1 MRLNEIYNS
10 YKNQV
15 DFYCAYI
22 KEAHPED
29 SDGGYRSE
37 RNAKLGII
45 IDQPTT
51 IDERADAAEACVLA
65 LNLEMPMLLDDMT
78 NQIEIAYRAWPDRLF
93 VVDADGKIAF
103 RSAQGPQG
111 FYPDDWETAIQA
123 QIGVEAAAE

>member
-1 MRLNEIYNS
+1 MRLNEIYRT
-10 YKNQV
+10 YKDRI

-37 RNAKLGII
+37 RNAKLGIV

-51 IDERADAAEACVLA
+51 IDQRAEAAEVCVLA

-78 NQIEIAYRAWPDRLF
+78 NQIEKAYRAWPDRLF
-93 VVDADGKIAF
+93 VLDAEGRITYH
-103 RSAQGPQG
+103 SAQGPQG
-111 FYPDDWETAIQA
+111 FYPEDWEAAIQSL
-123 QIGVEAAAE
+123 IGAEEAAE

>member
-1 MRLNEIYNS
+1 MRLNEIYRT
-10 YKNQV
+10 YKDRI

-37 RNAKLGII
+37 RNAKIGIV

-51 IDERADAAEACVLA
+51 IGERADAAEACVLA

-93 VVDADGKIAF
+93 VLDASGRVTF

-111 FYPDDWETAIQA
+111 FYPNEW
-123 QIGVEAAAE
+123 AAAIEDLVGARTAAE

>member
-1 MRLNEIYNS
+1 MRLNEIYRA
-10 YKNQV
+10 YKDRI

-37 RNAKLGII
+37 RNVKLGIV

-51 IDERADAAEACVLA
+51 LDERADAAAVCVLA

-78 NQIEIAYRAWPDRLF
+78 NQIEEAYRAWPDRLF
-93 VVDADGKIAF
+93 VLDAEGRITYH
-103 RSAQGPQG
+103 SAQGPQG
-111 FYPDDWETAIQA
+111 FYPEDWEAAIQNLIDA
-123 QIGVEAAAE
+123 ETAAE

>member
-1 MRLNEIYNS
+1 MRLNEIYRS
-10 YKNQV
+10 YKDQI

-37 RNAKLGII
+37 RNAKLGIV

-78 NQIEIAYRAWPDRLF
+78 NQIEAAYRAWPDRLF
-93 VVDADGKIAF
+93 VVDTEGRVTF

-111 FYPDDWETAIQA
+111 FYPEQWEAAIQA
-123 QIGVEAAAE
+123 VIGAAAAAE

>member
-1 MRLNEIYNS
+1 MRLNEIYRS
-10 YKNQV
+10 YKDRI

-45 IDQPTT
+45 IDQPTK
-51 IDERADAAEACVLA
+51 IEERADAAEACVLA

-78 NQIEIAYRAWPDRLF
+78 NQVEVAYRAWPDRLF
-93 VVDADGKIAF
+93 VLDAEGRVTY

-111 FYPDDWETAIQA
+111 FYPEDWEAAIQNL
-123 QIGVEAAAE
+123 IGAEAAAE

>member
-1 MRLNEIYNS
+1 MRLNEIYRA
-10 YKNQV
+10 YKGRI

-37 RNAKLGII
+37 RNAKLGIV

-78 NQIEIAYRAWPDRLF
+78 NQIEEAYRAWPDRLF
-93 VVDADGKIAF
+93 VLDAEGRITF

-111 FYPDDWETAIQA
+111 FYPEDWEAAIQNLIGA
-123 QIGVEAAAE
+123 QTAAE